1 MTEEQAFQFV
11 DEVLRGLWTGWEPT
25 NAELQLWTKNLV
37 KVLYEPTRQNIY
49 NWFAMQQRPGKRPL
63 IGTLKHL
70 FVHDKAMTS
79 EPVPV
84 FELIEDKG
92 DGVLADKGMSF
103 FAPSGLKIPE
113 NRAAIEEYAENV
125 RRNCEHLY
133 RKRYVIKWKV

>member
-70 FVHDKAMTS
+70 FVFDKALTS
-79 EPVPV
+79 EPVCV
-84 FELIEDKG
+84 FELLEDKG
-92 DGVLADKGMSF
+92 DGSSFEKVMSF
-103 FAPSGLKIPE
+103 W
-113 NRAAIEEYAENV
+113 AASEPKMPCDRHVIEDEAERI
-125 RRNCEHLY
+125 RRHCEQLY
-133 RKRYVIKWKV
+133 QKKYVIRWKL